1 MSALLDAVSP
11 AAVRGIGGLAGG
23 ALGLVAARLADVLPR
38 RYDITLLVEGRARA
52 LRNAVVV
59 ALSIAIGAWFGHL
72 VTRVPDV
79 SMGRALFYFSVNAT
93 LAVALVAAAAVDL
106 EHMILPNELTLGG
119 AVLALVSSSWR
130 GVGLIGSLVGIAV
143 GLAITYLPFLLYKR
157 LRGRSGMGLGDAKLA
172 LFAGAWLGAPGA
184 IFVVFTGA
192 LQSALCAGLMRVL
205 GLSFAVPASVQA
217 EIADL
222 RAKAAAGDAEA
233 LSILADDPMAADVAA
248 PPPHHTTLTTPAD
261 ATAEPSA
268 ASEAAP
274 GKHPSADA
282 SSPFATMRLPMGPFL
297 VLACLEFVFARR
309 EILELFDRYIAPH

>member
-1 MSALLDAVSP
+1 MSALLDVVSP
-11 AAVRGIGGLAGG
+11 GAVRGAGALAGG
-23 ALGLVAARLADVLPR
+23 AAGLVAARLADVLPR
-38 RYDITLLVEGRARA
+38 RYDITLLVEGRPRA
-52 LRNAVVV
+52 LRNVAVV

-72 VTRVPDV
+72 VTRVPDASV
-79 SMGRALFYFSVNAT
+79 GRALFYFSVNAM

-119 AVLALVSSSWR
+119 ALVALVSSTWR

-184 IFVVFTGA
+184 IFVVFAGA
-192 LQSALCAGLMRVL
+192 LQSALCAALMRIC
-205 GLSFAVPASVQA
+205 GLSFPVPASVQA
-217 EIADL
+217 EIAEL

-233 LSILADDPMAADVAA
+233 LSILADDPMAADVATGA
-248 PPPHHTTLTTPAD
+248 PEGAD
-261 ATAEPSA
+261 GKTA
-268 ASEAAP
+268 
-274 GKHPSADA
+274 DL
-282 SSPFATMRLPMGPFL
+282 ATMRLPMGPFL

-309 EILELFDRYIAPH
+309 QILELFDRYIAPR